1 MKENI
6 SNIIKAVIDYNKG
19 DARRINH
26 LLKVYS
32 FAKTIGELEKLDSE
46 IQEILEITAVLH
58 DIGIHESERKYN
70 SSSGYYQ
77 QIEGPEIARE
87 ILEKNYYAKKVID
100 RVCYLIAHHHTYSNI
115 IGLDYQILVEADFL
129 VNIFEDNMKNNVIEK
144 IRGKIFKTDTGIHLL
159 NSIYGL
165 S

>member
-6 SNIIKAVIDYNKG
+6 SNIIKAIIDYNKG

-77 QIEGPEIARE
+77 QIEGPEIAKE
-87 ILEKNYYAKKVID
+87 ILEKN
-100 RVCYLIAHHHTYSNI
+100 
-115 IGLDYQILVEADFL
+115 
-129 VNIFEDNMKNNVIEK
+129 
-144 IRGKIFKTDTGIHLL
+144 KTRK
-159 NSIYGL
+159 
-165 S
+165 